1 MKCNKEMVDA
11 KVCDITWAW
20 VGWRTVKM
28 IFMFGVLIMVAGC
41 RCAPEG
47 HAKNAVRYSD
57 KLLSLH
63 GSPYTSEPKCAKLLN
78 EHGDIAMFSGE
89 TEADIVFNSDVK
101 RKDDGCFRNS
111 LFLKRNKVD
120 GSVEWRLL
128 LTSGGDWKDAEGM
141 DKWSKMQAGDIRSCY
156 KVVKASLSKD
166 RRYVWMVCDPSCT
179 FWFDVV
185 CRFDLQEN
193 TLAVLTDGDS
203 AIEQSDGT
211 IMVTGKKMYLSDENG
226 EPLGARWYD
235 LWMTPDGEV
244 VRKGRLLSADE
255 LATEAR
261 DNTNQP

>member
-1 MKCNKEMVDA
+1 
-11 KVCDITWAW
+11 
-20 VGWRTVKM
+20 
-28 IFMFGVLIMVAGC
+28 
-41 RCAPEG
+41 
-47 HAKNAVRYSD
+47 
-57 KLLSLH
+57 
-63 GSPYTSEPKCAKLLN
+63 
-78 EHGDIAMFSGE
+78 
-89 TEADIVFNSDVK
+89 
-101 RKDDGCFRNS
+101 
-111 LFLKRNKVD
+111 
-120 GSVEWRLL
+120 L

-141 DKWSKMQAGDIRSCY
+141 NKWSKMQVGDIRSCY

-166 RRYVWMVCDPSCT
+166 RRYIWMVCDPSCT